1 MLDLLVS
8 ILDSLFDLIG
18 HTMVYVIGGVMALGI
33 IFGIP
38 FGIYQIIRENL
49 ISKKRFKKFIFVE
62 IPLMLF
68 FVFVGIG
75 LGYLISG

>member
-8 ILDSLFDLIG
+8 ILNSLFDLIG
-18 HTMVYVIGGVMALGI
+18 HTMVYVIGGVMSLGI
-33 IFGIP
+33 ILGIP

-49 ISKKRFKKFIFVE
+49 TNKKKFKKFIFVG

>member
-1 MLDLLVS
+1 MLDFLVS

-49 ISKKRFKKFIFVE
+49 TSKKDLKS
-62 IPLMLF
+62 L
-68 FVFVGIG
+68 
-75 LGYLISG
+75 YLLKYP

>member
-18 HTMVYVIGGVMALGI
+18 HTMVFVIGGVMLLGI

-38 FGIYQIIRENL
+38 FVIYQSIRENL
-49 ISKKRFKKFIFVE
+49 TSKKRFKKFIFVE
-62 IPLMLF
+62 IPITLLA
-68 FVFVGIG
+68 VLVGVG
-75 LGYLISG
+75 LGYLIIG

>member
-49 ISKKRFKKFIFVE
+49 TSKKKFKKFIFVK

>member
-38 FGIYQIIRENL
+38 FGIYQSIRENL
-49 ISKKRFKKFIFVE
+49 TSKKKFKKFIFVE
-62 IPLMLF
+62 IPFTLLA
-68 FVFVGIG
+68 VLVGVG
-75 LGYLISG
+75 LGYLIIG

>member
-8 ILDSLFDLIG
+8 IVNSLFDLIG

-33 IFGIP
+33 ILGIP

-49 ISKKRFKKFIFVE
+49 TKKKKFKKFIFVE

>member
-18 HTMVYVIGGVMALGI
+18 HTMVYVIGGVMLLGI

-38 FGIYQIIRENL
+38 FGIYQSIRENL
-49 ISKKRFKKFIFVE
+49 TSKKKI
-62 IPLMLF
+62 
-68 FVFVGIG
+68 
-75 LGYLISG
+75 

>member
-49 ISKKRFKKFIFVE
+49 TSKKRFKKFIFVK

-75 LGYLISG
+75 LGYLIIG

>member
-18 HTMVYVIGGVMALGI
+18 HTMVFVIGGVMLLGI

-38 FGIYQIIRENL
+38 FVIYQSIRENL
-49 ISKKRFKKFIFVE
+49 TSKKKFKEFIFVE
-62 IPLMLF
+62 IPITLLA
-68 FVFVGIG
+68 VLVGVG
-75 LGYLISG
+75 LGYLIIG

>member
-18 HTMVYVIGGVMALGI
+18 HTMVFVIGGVMALGI

-38 FGIYQIIRENL
+38 FSIYQSIRENL
-49 ISKKRFKKFIFVE
+49 TSKKKFKKFIFVE
-62 IPLMLF
+62 IPFTLLAAL
-68 FVFVGIG
+68 VGVG
-75 LGYLISG
+75 LYYLIFA

>member
-38 FGIYQIIRENL
+38 FGIYQIIR
-49 ISKKRFKKFIFVE
+49 
-62 IPLMLF
+62 
-68 FVFVGIG
+68 
-75 LGYLISG
+75 

>member
-8 ILDSLFDLIG
+8 IVNSLFDLIG

-33 IFGIP
+33 ILGIP

-49 ISKKRFKKFIFVE
+49 TNKKKFKKFIFVE
-62 IPLMLF
+62 IPFMLF
-68 FVFVGIG
+68 VLFIGIG
-75 LGYLISG
+75 LGYLIIG

>member
-1 MLDLLVS
+1 MLDLLIS

-49 ISKKRFKKFIFVE
+49 TSKKRFKKFIFVE

-75 LGYLISG
+75 LGYLIIG

>member
-8 ILDSLFDLIG
+8 ILNSLFDLIG

-33 IFGIP
+33 ILGIP

-49 ISKKRFKKFIFVE
+49 TNKKNLKS
-62 IPLMLF
+62 L
-68 FVFVGIG
+68 
-75 LGYLISG
+75 YLLEYP

>member
-33 IFGIP
+33 ILGIP

-49 ISKKRFKKFIFVE
+49 TSKKKFKKFIFVE
-62 IPLMLF
+62 IPITLLA
-68 FVFVGIG
+68 VLVGVG
-75 LGYLISG
+75 LGYLIIG

>member
-8 ILDSLFDLIG
+8 ILNSLFDLIG

-33 IFGIP
+33 ILGIP

-49 ISKKRFKKFIFVE
+49 TNKKKI
-62 IPLMLF
+62 
-68 FVFVGIG
+68 
-75 LGYLISG
+75 

>member
-49 ISKKRFKKFIFVE
+49 TSKKRFKKFIFVE
-62 IPLMLF
+62 ILLMLF

>member
-38 FGIYQIIRENL
+38 FGIYQTIRENL
-49 ISKKRFKKFIFVE
+49 TSKKRFKKFIFVE